1 VAAVAVAGGVVF
13 QFLTGGSPT
22 ATAATFVGSE
32 SCAGCHRAEAEA
44 WRASQHRLAMQHATD
59 KTVLGDFA
67 DASLDHY
74 GVHSRF
80 FRRNGKFLVET
91 DGADG
96 KLATFE
102 VKYTF
107 GVDPL
112 QQYLASFPTAACRR
126 CRSPG
131 TAVRNTRAASAGS
144 TSIPTRRSGT
154 RTCCTGPS

>member
-112 QQYLASFPTAACRR
+112 QQYL
-126 CRSPG
+126 
-131 TAVRNTRAASAGS
+131 
-144 TSIPTRRSGT
+144 
-154 RTCCTGPS
+154 